1 MSFRIRLDDLPLVI
15 TAKAVSFLGDELAT
29 VALMLR
35 LQSSG
40 AGPGAVAILLIAN
53 LAPIV
58 LLAGPVGQLVD
69 RYDNRR
75 LLVISS
81 LVQAGICV
89 ALTTSASPI
98 IVLPLVA
105 ALGAGQAVNGATW
118 QALIPAVV
126 GEQRLARALSR
137 SQAANTTAGIAAPAL
152 SGLLTG
158 TFGARVPLLIDAV
171 TFLAVLGAA
180 LLMQTRRAVRGRT
193 SARLPG
199 GLGIVR
205 RAALLRTSI
214 ALLALFV
221 LLGSMVNVV
230 DVFLVRETLG
240 ASTTWYGISAAGY
253 SIGVLVGALAAGRL
267 TSTTTLARAMLGSAA
282 LLGLGLA
289 AMGLAPGVVW
299 LTAFGLAAGAM
310 NGVLSVAAGAM
321 IMGNAAPGERGRVAA
336 VLGAAIS
343 GTQLGAYAAGGILA
357 ASLGPRGVFVLG
369 GCLAM
374 LAPLVTGRPLLR
386 SAAERARATCR
397 ADVVP
402 AGSG

>member
-1 MSFRIRLDDLPLVI
+1 
-15 TAKAVSFLGDELAT
+15 
-29 VALMLR
+29 
-35 LQSSG
+35 
-40 AGPGAVAILLIAN
+40 
-53 LAPIV
+53 
-58 LLAGPVGQLVD
+58 
-69 RYDNRR
+69 
-75 LLVISS
+75 
-81 LVQAGICV
+81 
-89 ALTTSASPI
+89 
-98 IVLPLVA
+98 
-105 ALGAGQAVNGATW
+105 
-118 QALIPAVV
+118 
-126 GEQRLARALSR
+126 
-137 SQAANTTAGIAAPAL
+137 
-152 SGLLTG
+152 
-158 TFGARVPLLIDAV
+158 
-171 TFLAVLGAA
+171 
-180 LLMQTRRAVRGRT
+180 
-193 SARLPG
+193 
-199 GLGIVR
+199 
-205 RAALLRTSI
+205 
-214 ALLALFV
+214 
-221 LLGSMVNVV
+221 
-230 DVFLVRETLG
+230 VRETLG